1 MNPLVPRCRKV
12 LRAPGRSLVLFLAI
26 CAALNGCATA
36 PQTVPPKTPT
46 VTATAPAIG
55 KVTPPA
61 ETPAAGPGELVLFDG
76 RTLTGWKESDF
87 AGTGPVQVKDGQIL
101 LGMGAMTGVTWTNIA
116 LLPRM
121 NYEIQCEAMR
131 VEGSDFFCGL
141 TFMVGTNPCSLII
154 GGWGGGLVG
163 LSSLDGDDASSNE
176 TTKHMSFDNG
186 KWYAVRLRV
195 MPNKIQ
201 AWINNDKVVDVDTTD
216 RKISTRYEVE
226 PSIPLGFSTWST
238 TGALRNIRLKKF

>member
-1 MNPLVPRCRKV
+1 MNPHLHRSRTIRC
-12 LRAPGRSLVLFLAI
+12 APNRSLVLLLVV
-26 CAALNGCATA
+26 CAALNGCVNSQKGGS
-36 PQTVPPKTPT
+36 PQSPNPAAAGPVVGKT
-46 VTATAPAIG
+46 
-55 KVTPPA
+55 TPPA
-61 ETPAAGPGELVLFDG
+61 APPVAGPGEQVLFDG
-76 RTLTGWKESDF
+76 RTLTGWKETDF
-87 AGTGPVQVKDGQIL
+87 AGTGPVEVKDGRIL
-101 LGMGAMTGVTWTNIA
+101 LGMGAMTGVSWTNVAI
-116 LLPRM
+116 LPHM
-121 NYEIQCEAMR
+121 NYEILCDAMR

-216 RKISTRYEVE
+216 RKISVRYEVE

-238 TGALRNIRLKKF
+238 TAALRNIRLKKF

>member
-1 MNPLVPRCRKV
+1 M
-12 LRAPGRSLVLFLAI
+12 
-26 CAALNGCATA
+26 
-36 PQTVPPKTPT
+36 
-46 VTATAPAIG
+46 
-55 KVTPPA
+55 
-61 ETPAAGPGELVLFDG
+61 VLFDG
-76 RTLTGWKESDF
+76 KTLTGWKEADF
-87 AGTGPVQVKDGQIL
+87 AGTGPVQVTDGRIV
-101 LGMGAMTGVTWTNIA
+101 LGMGAMTGVTWSNIA

-121 NYEIQCEAMR
+121 NYEVQCEAMR

-141 TFMVGTNPCSLII
+141 TFMVGTNPCSLIV

-186 KWYAVRLRV
+186 KWYAIRLRV
-195 MPNKIQ
+195 TPNKIQ
-201 AWINNDKVVDVDTTD
+201 AWINNEKVVDVDTTD
-216 RKISTRYEVE
+216 RRISVRYEVE

>member
-1 MNPLVPRCRKV
+1 MKLLMHRCRAILHNSERLFV
-12 LRAPGRSLVLFLAI
+12 LPLMI

-36 PQTVPPKTPT
+36 PRTETPGAS
-46 VTATAPAIG
+46 TAKAATQ
-55 KVTPPA
+55 PPA
-61 ETPAAGPGELVLFDG
+61 KATLPAVVPTAGPGEVVLFDG
-76 RTLTGWKESDF
+76 KTLTGWKDSDF
-87 AGTGPVQVKDGQIL
+87 AGTGQVEVKDGRII
-101 LGMGAMTGVTWTNIA
+101 LGMGAMTGVTWTNVA
-116 LLPRM
+116 ALPRM

-141 TFMVGTNPCSLII
+141 TFMAGTNPCSLII

-186 KWYAVRLRV
+186 KWYVVRLRV

-201 AWINNDKVVDVDTTD
+201 AWINDEKVVDVDTTD
-216 RKISTRYEVE
+216 RRISVRYEVE

>member
-1 MNPLVPRCRKV
+1 MNPLVSRCRV
-12 LRAPGRSLVLFLAI
+12 LLHSALSLALLIVAG
-26 CAALNGCATA
+26 ATLNGCAQRQVAVT
-36 PQTVPPKTPT
+36 PTTPKTI
-46 VTATAPAIG
+46 ATSTPVA
-55 KVTPPA
+55 KQVPPA
-61 ETPAAGPGELVLFDG
+61 EIPAAGPGELVMFDG
-76 RTLTGWKESDF
+76 RTLTGWKDADF

-141 TFMVGTNPCSLII
+141 TFMTGTNPCSLII

-195 MPNKIQ
+195 LPNKIQ
-201 AWINNDKVVDVDTTD
+201 AWINNEKVVDVDTTD
-216 RKISTRYEVE
+216 RRISTRYEVE